1 MIGETLGSYRIVGR
15 LGAGGMGEVYLAE
28 HTRID
33 RRAAIKVLLPELSHN
48 QEVIDRFFA
57 EARSTSSIHHPGI
70 VEVLDCDVHPSG
82 RAYIVM
88 ELLEGDSLQARLTRE
103 PGFGRNVD
111 RTLALSGEVADAIA
125 AAHAKGIVHRDLKPD
140 NVFLVSAPRAAHGF
154 AVKIL
159 DFGIAKLIG
168 DGDGNRGGSMR
179 TRTGSLLGTPAYMS
193 PEQCRGASRVDHRTD
208 IYSFGCIAYEMLAGQ
223 RPFTYE
229 GFGELISAH
238 MTETPKTLAQLGI
251 KVAPAIEEWMARL
264 LAKSPSDRFAS
275 MNEVAAAIEALR
287 KGAPLAPLAART
299 PGSATGTAVLPAQGG
314 PAHPGPTPSAS
325 PTAVLPAVPRAS
337 ATTTLS
343 ENAAERLGRTEP
355 RRSAARWPRTA
366 IAGAAA
372 VLVLGVVGA
381 ALMRSHPAAPPPE
394 TTRAETPADKTIATP
409 AAAPSPAAE
418 KAPPSPPPAPAT
430 VTVEVDDAPAGL
442 TLTLDGAAAELP
454 ARLPAGDQVHELQ
467 FRAPG
472 RRQRTLRLDGSQS
485 RHVTLALEPIPA
497 AATASD
503 PVKATPPARDRGAD
517 RRRRAPTTPRATE
530 LTEDARK
537 L

>member
-28 HTRID
+28 HARID

-48 QEVIDRFFA
+48 QEVVDRFFA
-57 EARSTSSIHHPGI
+57 EARATSSIHHPGI

-88 ELLEGDSLQARLTRE
+88 ELLEGESLAARLTRE
-103 PGFGRNVD
+103 PGFGRNID
-111 RTLALSGEVADAIA
+111 RMLVIAGEVADAIG

-140 NVFLVSAPRAAHGF
+140 NIFLTNAPRAAVGF
-154 AVKIL
+154 TTKIL

-208 IYSFGCIAYEMLAGQ
+208 IYSFGCIVYEMLAGQ

-251 KVAPAIEEWMARL
+251 KVTPAIDEWLQRL
-264 LAKSPSDRFAS
+264 LAKAPADRFGS
-275 MNEVAAAIEALR
+275 MNEVATAIEALR
-287 KGAPLAPLAART
+287 TGAPLPARV
-299 PGSATGTAVLPAQGG
+299 PGSATGTAVLPAQGA
-314 PAHPGPTPSAS
+314 PARHGPTPSVI
-325 PTAVLPAVPRAS
+325 PTAVLPARS
-337 ATTTLS
+337 TATTTLS
-343 ENAAERLGRTEP
+343 DNAAERLERTQV
-355 RRSAARWPRTA
+355 RRGAPRWPL

-372 VLVLGVVGA
+372 VLVVGTAGV
-381 ALMRSHPAAPPPE
+381 ALLRSHPAPAPSAPP
-394 TTRAETPADKTIATP
+394 AET
-409 AAAPSPAAE
+409 AAE
-418 KAPPSPPPAPAT
+418 KAAPATTAAAPAPAAVPAPAPSPPPAART

-442 TLTLDGAAAELP
+442 TLTLDGAAADLP
-454 ARLPAGDQVHELQ
+454 ARVPAGDQVHELT

-472 RRQRTLRLDGSQS
+472 HRARTLRLDGSQS
-485 RHVTLALEPIPA
+485 RHVTLAQEPNTP
-497 AATASD
+497 AATAE
-503 PVKATPPARDRGAD
+503 PAKATPPRDRTD
-517 RRRRAPTTPRATE
+517 RRKRAPCPLAEPE

>member
-1 MIGETLGSYRIVGR
+1 MGPEAAAASDELDQRDFEMIGETLGSYRIVGR

-48 QEVIDRFFA
+48 QEVVDRFFA
-57 EARSTSSIHHPGI
+57 EARATASIHHPGI
-70 VEVLDCDVHPSG
+70 VAVLDCDIHASG
-82 RAYIVM
+82 RVYIVM
-88 ELLEGDSLQARLTRE
+88 ELLEGESLQARITRE
-103 PGFGRNVD
+103 PGFGRNVE
-111 RTLALSGEVADAIA
+111 RTLSLSAEVADAIA

-140 NVFLVSAPRAAHGF
+140 NVFLVGAPRSAHGF

-159 DFGIAKLIG
+159 DFGIAKLLG
-168 DGDGNRGGSMR
+168 DGEGHRGGSMR

-208 IYSFGCIAYEMLAGQ
+208 IYSFGCIVYELLAGQ

-238 MTETPKTLAQLGI
+238 LTETPKTMAELGI
-251 KVAPAIEEWMARL
+251 AVAPAIQEWIERL
-264 LAKSPSDRFAS
+264 LAKSPNDRFAS

-287 KGAPLAPLAART
+287 TGAPLAPPRAAT
-299 PGSATGTAVLPAQGG
+299 STAVLPAQGA
-314 PAHPGPTPSAS
+314 PHAGPTPSVI
-325 PTAVLPAVPRAS
+325 PTARLPGAPRPS

-343 ENAAERLGRTEP
+343 DNAAERIKRDQP
-355 RRSAARWPRTA
+355 RRAARWPLL
-366 IAGAAA
+366 AGAA

-381 ALMRSHPAAPPPE
+381 ALIRSRPARNATTVEAPPE
-394 TTRAETPADKTIATP
+394 KA
-409 AAAPSPAAE
+409 AAAPSPP
-418 KAPPSPPPAPAT
+418 APAPKPAPPPAPAT

-442 TLTLDGAAAELP
+442 TLTLDGELATLP
-454 ARLPAGDQVHELQ
+454 ARLPVGDQVHELV

-472 RRQRTLRLDGSQS
+472 HRQRTLRLDGSQS

-497 AATASD
+497 APADD
-503 PVKATPPARDRGAD
+503 PAKAAPPARDR
-517 RRRRAPTTPRATE
+517 RRHAPAAAPRATD
-530 LTEDARK
+530 LSEDARK

>member
-28 HTRID
+28 HARID

-48 QEVIDRFFA
+48 QEVVDRFFA
-57 EARSTSSIHHPGI
+57 EARATSSIHHPGI
-70 VEVLDCDVHPSG
+70 VEVLDCDIHPSG

-88 ELLEGDSLQARLTRE
+88 ELLEGESLAARLARE

-111 RTLALSGEVADAIA
+111 RVLAIGSEVADAIA

-140 NVFLVSAPRAAHGF
+140 NIFLVTAPRAAVGF
-154 AVKIL
+154 TAKIL

-168 DGDGNRGGSMR
+168 DGDGNRGSSMR

-238 MTETPKTLAQLGI
+238 MTETPKTMAQLGI
-251 KVAPAIEEWMARL
+251 KVPPAVEDWLRRL
-264 LAKSPSDRFAS
+264 LAKSPADRFSS

-287 KGAPLAPLAART
+287 TGAPMPAPATRVPA
-299 PGSATGTAVLPAQGG
+299 SATGTAVLPAQGDRPG
-314 PAHPGPTPSAS
+314 QGPTPSVI
-325 PTAVLPAVPRAS
+325 PTAVLPAVRTT

-343 ENAAERLGRTEP
+343 ENAAERLQPTEH
-355 RRSAARWPRTA
+355 RRRAPRWPL

-372 VLVLGVVGA
+372 VLVLGIGGVALLRPHRAPAPA
-381 ALMRSHPAAPPPE
+381 ATPPETAAEKTAPATTAAAPTPAIPTPVAPPPPE
-394 TTRAETPADKTIATP
+394 PR
-409 AAAPSPAAE
+409 
-418 KAPPSPPPAPAT
+418 T

-442 TLTLDGAAAELP
+442 TLTLDGATAELP
-454 ARLPAGDQVHELQ
+454 ARLPAGDQVHELT

-472 RRQRTLRLDGSQS
+472 HRARTLHLDGSQS
-485 RHVTLALEPIPA
+485 RHVTLALEPAAASRTTTDPAKPAPPRDHASDRRKRAPA
-497 AATASD
+497 APGPADLSD
-503 PVKATPPARDRGAD
+503 
-517 RRRRAPTTPRATE
+517 
-530 LTEDARK
+530 DARK

>member
-28 HTRID
+28 HARID

-48 QEVIDRFFA
+48 QEVVDRFFA
-57 EARSTSSIHHPGI
+57 EARATSSIHHPGI

-88 ELLEGDSLQARLTRE
+88 ELLEGESLAARLTRE

-111 RTLALSGEVADAIA
+111 RVLVLAGEVADAIG

-140 NVFLVSAPRAAHGF
+140 NIFLANAPRAANGF
-154 AVKIL
+154 RTKIL

-168 DGDGNRGGSMR
+168 DGDGNRGSSMR

-208 IYSFGCIAYEMLAGQ
+208 IYSFGCIVYEMLAGQ

-238 MTETPKTLAQLGI
+238 MTETPKTMAELGI
-251 KVAPAIEEWMARL
+251 KVTPAIEELLQRL
-264 LAKSPSDRFAS
+264 LAKSPAERFGS
-275 MNEVAAAIEALR
+275 MSELAAAVEALR
-287 KGAPLAPLAART
+287 AGAPLPARV
-299 PGSATGTAVLPAQGG
+299 PASATGTAMLPAQGA
-314 PAHPGPTPSAS
+314 PARHGPTPSVI
-325 PTAVLPAVPRAS
+325 PTAVLPAAPRAT

-343 ENAAERLGRTEP
+343 ENAAERLDRTQV
-355 RRSAARWPRTA
+355 RRGAPRWPL

-372 VLVLGVVGA
+372 VLVLGTAGV
-381 ALMRSHPAAPPPE
+381 ALLRSHPAPAPTAPTPE
-394 TTRAETPADKTIATP
+394 TTAEKAAPATTAATP
-409 AAAPSPAAE
+409 A
-418 KAPPSPPPAPAT
+418 PPTPTPTPTPTEPRT

-442 TLTLDGAAAELP
+442 TLTLDGAATELP
-454 ARLPAGDQVHELQ
+454 ARLPAGDQVHELT

-472 RRQRTLRLDGSQS
+472 HRSRTLRLDGTQN
-485 RHVTLALEPIPA
+485 RRLTLALEPTPA
-497 AATASD
+497 ATPD
-503 PVKATPPARDRGAD
+503 PAKAPPRDRASEH
-517 RRRRAPTTPRATE
+517 RKRAPAPHSAEPE

>member
-28 HTRID
+28 HARID

-168 DGDGNRGGSMR
+168 DGDGNRGSSMR

-193 PEQCRGASRVDHRTD
+193 PEQCRGASRVDHRSD
-208 IYSFGCIAYEMLAGQ
+208 IYSFGCIVYEMLAGQ

-238 MTETPKTLAQLGI
+238 MSETPKTMAELGI
-251 KVAPAIEEWMARL
+251 KVAPAIEEWLQRL
-264 LAKSPSDRFAS
+264 LAKSPADRFSS
-275 MNEVAAAIEALR
+275 MTEVAAAIAALR
-287 KGAPLAPLAART
+287 TGAPLPARARM
-299 PGSATGTAVLPAQGG
+299 PASATGTAVLPAQGD
-314 PAHPGPTPSAS
+314 PPRQAPTPSAI
-325 PTAVLPAVPRAS
+325 PTAVLPAVRTT

-343 ENAAERLGRTEP
+343 ENAAERLAPTEH
-355 RRSAARWPRTA
+355 RRPAPRWPL

-372 VLVLGVVGA
+372 VLVLGA
-381 ALMRSHPAAPPPE
+381 AGVALLRPRPAPAPAATPAEATAEKTAPAPRAAAPAPTNPVPTPVAPPPSGP
-394 TTRAETPADKTIATP
+394 RA
-409 AAAPSPAAE
+409 
-418 KAPPSPPPAPAT
+418 

-442 TLTLDGAAAELP
+442 TLTLDGAAADLP
-454 ARLPAGDQVHELQ
+454 ARLPAGEQVHELT

-472 RRQRTLRLDGSQS
+472 HRARTLHVDGSQN
-485 RHVTLALEPIPA
+485 RHVTLALEPATTTTEPAKPTPPRDHASDRRKHAPA
-497 AATASD
+497 APRPADLSD
-503 PVKATPPARDRGAD
+503 
-517 RRRRAPTTPRATE
+517 
-530 LTEDARK
+530 DARK